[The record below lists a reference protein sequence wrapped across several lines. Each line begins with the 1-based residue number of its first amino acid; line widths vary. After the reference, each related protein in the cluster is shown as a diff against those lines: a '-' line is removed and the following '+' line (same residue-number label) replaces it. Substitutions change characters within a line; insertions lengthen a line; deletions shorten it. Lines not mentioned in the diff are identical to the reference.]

1 MTVVHPHGLEGG
13 PHADGEIAEMSA
25 VHLLVQSSLVWHSHV
40 FPSSLL
46 FDHHSL
52 SWGLNSHMP
61 VSCCRGSNIWVQS
74 LFSEVSTM
82 VGFQV
87 CVKQVSCLKDAGK
100 LGSSASG
107 TSVSSSIRPTS
118 SPGF

>member
-1 MTVVHPHGLEGG
+1 MTV
-13 PHADGEIAEMSA
+13 
-25 VHLLVQSSLVWHSHV
+25 VHLLVQSSLVWHSHA

-52 SWGLNSHMP
+52 SWGLDSHVP
-61 VSCCRGSNIWVQS
+61 DGQSCCRGSNVWVQS
-74 LFSEVSTM
+74 LFSEVLTM
-82 VGFQV
+82 VGFQEV